1 MKKDDLVRFVSQKAG
16 VTQKAAGE
24 AIEAVVEGIS
34 SALQQ
39 GDAVSLIGFGSFKVV
54 ERSARAGRN
63 PRTGE
68 AIHIPAS
75 RAVKFTSGQA
85 LKQRV
90 Q

>member
-39 GDAVSLIGFGSFKVV
+39 
-54 ERSARAGRN
+54 
-63 PRTGE
+63 
-68 AIHIPAS
+68 
-75 RAVKFTSGQA
+75 
-85 LKQRV
+85 
-90 Q
+90 